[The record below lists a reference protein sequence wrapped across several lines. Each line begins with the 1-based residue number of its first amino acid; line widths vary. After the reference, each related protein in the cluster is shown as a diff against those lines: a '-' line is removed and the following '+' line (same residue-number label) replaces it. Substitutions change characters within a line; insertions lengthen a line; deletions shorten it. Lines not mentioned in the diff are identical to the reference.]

1 MMKLLRLLAVCVLL
15 LIFTLTPRTSRAQA
29 GVTYFISAVD
39 ASEFPTVRFRVR
51 AVGLDSRVVTGLT
64 SANLAVYENGQLI
77 PAQNVQVAARDD
89 GPLNIIFLID
99 QGRLSNYQAFGL
111 PNIRQVFSRLI
122 ESGVFVDGRDRVQ
135 VMVRENI
142 NSDRT
147 EVRLGATQTGA
158 EFSAWV
164 ASYPFER
171 RSANS
176 TKGLEGVADALRA
189 METMVPVP
197 GSEASA
203 LIFLTRYIEDPAQSV
218 AVTVAQNQA
227 NEARARFTPIYAVQT
242 DTAQTFKQ
250 SLEVLAAGSNGQ
262 FIPLQ
267 RATVAQSMDAVYQA
281 LNTQRLYYEVT
292 YTSTSGQ
299 SGVRQITVNA
309 PEAPGVGVAGRYE
322 ITVLPPTVTLEAPAA
337 GSVVRRELLATATAE
352 NPAYGTPSVPVIAR
366 IAWGEGR
373 PRAIQSAALLV
384 NGRAQDTA
392 QVAPNADTV
401 EFDADISAIT
411 AVGSN
416 PTTIEVR
423 VTDSLGL
430 EASGR
435 VQIVVEVAPPPT
447 PAPTPTPTPQF
458 GVMEAAG
465 IAGLCGAGLLALAVV
480 GGIAFFVLR
489 RRAAPGAAA
498 PARPV
503 PAEAQK
509 TIVAGKALQSTAL
522 AMITV
527 LEGPKGLLNEP
538 IILVKPRSVLGRN
551 PQATDITFYPDQESS
566 VSRIH
571 CTIEQRPDNTF
582 TLTDNGSSSGT
593 RLNGRQIRPNEPVPL
608 SDGDEVVLGDLGRSG
623 VKFRFNQISDRKAP
637 AKFSGGGDDRT
648 IISPLRP
655 DDKFKER

>member
-1 MMKLLRLLAVCVLL
+1 MMTFLRLFAICTL
-15 LIFTLTPRTSRAQA
+15 LITFFLTPRTTRAQ
-29 GVTYFISAVD
+29 GGTTYFISAVD

-51 AVGLDSRVVTGLT
+51 AVGLDGRAVGGLT

-77 PAQNVQVAARDD
+77 PAQNVQVTAKDD

-99 QGRLSNYQAFGL
+99 QGRLSNYQSFGL
-111 PNIRQVFSRLI
+111 PNVRQVFSRLI
-122 ESGVFVDGRDRVQ
+122 ESGVFVEGRDRVQ

-147 EVRLGATQTGA
+147 EVRLGATQRA
-158 EFSAWV
+158 ADLSAWV

-171 RSANS
+171 RSANA

-189 METMVPVP
+189 METLVPVP
-197 GSEASA
+197 GSEAAA
-203 LIFLTRYIEDPAQSV
+203 LIVLTRYIEDPAQSV

-227 NEARARFTPIYAVQT
+227 NEARNRFIPIYAVQT
-242 DTAQTFKQ
+242 DTAGTFKQ
-250 SLEVLAAGSNGQ
+250 SLEILAAGSNGQ

-281 LNTQRLYYEVT
+281 LGAQRLYYEVT
-292 YTSTSGQ
+292 YTSVSGQ

-309 PEAPGVGVAGRYE
+309 AEAPGVGVAGRYE
-322 ITVLPPTVTLEAPAA
+322 ITVSPPTVTIDTPAA
-337 GSVVRRELLATATAE
+337 DSVVRRELLATATAE
-352 NPAYGTPSVPVIAR
+352 DPAYGTPSVPVTAR
-366 IAWGEGR
+366 ITWGESR
-373 PRAIQSAALLV
+373 PRAIQSAELRV
-384 NGRAQDTA
+384 NGRVQGTA
-392 QVAPNADTV
+392 QVAPNADRV

-416 PTTIEVR
+416 PTTIEVK

-435 VQIVVEVAPPPT
+435 TQIVVEVAPPPT

-458 GVMEAAG
+458 GMMEVAG
-465 IAGLCGAGLLALAVV
+465 VAGLCGAGLLALAVI

-489 RRAAPGAAA
+489 RRAAPGGPAA
-498 PARPV
+498 ARPV

-509 TIVAGKALQSTAL
+509 TIIAGKALQSTAL
-522 AMITV
+522 AMLTV
-527 LEGPKGLLNEP
+527 LEGPKGLLGEP
-538 IILVKPRSVLGRN
+538 IILVKPRTILGRN

-571 CTIEQRPDNTF
+571 CTIEQKPDKTF

-593 RLNGRQIRPNEPVPL
+593 RLNGRQIRADEPAPL
-608 SDGDEVVLGDLGRSG
+608 TDGAEVVLGDLGRSG
-623 VKFRFNQISDRKAP
+623 VKFRFNLISDKKAP

>member
-1 MMKLLRLLAVCVLL
+1 MKFLRLFAVFVLL
-15 LIFTLTPRTSRAQA
+15 LTFVLTPQTMQAQA
-29 GVTYFISAVD
+29 GITYFISAVD
-39 ASEFPTVRFRVR
+39 AGEFPTVRFRVR
-51 AVGLDSRVVTGLT
+51 VVGLDGRVVTGLT

-77 PAQNVQVAARDD
+77 PVQNVQVTAKDD
-89 GPLNIIFLID
+89 GPLNLIFLID

-111 PNIRQVFSRLI
+111 TNVRQVFSRLI

-147 EVRLGATQTGA
+147 EVRLGVTQTGA
-158 EFSAWV
+158 ELSAWV

-189 METMVPVP
+189 MEALVPVP
-197 GSEASA
+197 GSEAAA

-218 AVTVAQNQA
+218 AVTVAQNRA
-227 NEARARFTPIYAVQT
+227 NEARSRFIPIYAVQT
-242 DTAQTFKQ
+242 DIAQTFKQ
-250 SLEVLAAGSNGQ
+250 PLEVLAAGSNGQ
-262 FIPLQ
+262 FVPLQ

-281 LNTQRLYYEVT
+281 LNAQRLYYEVT
-292 YTSTSGQ
+292 YTSISGQ
-299 SGVRQITVNA
+299 SGARQITLNA
-309 PEAPGVGVAGRYE
+309 PEAPSVGVVGRYE
-322 ITVLPPTVTLEAPAA
+322 VTVSPPTVTLETPTA

-352 NPAYGTPSVPVIAR
+352 NPAYGTPSVPVTAR

-373 PRAIQSAALLV
+373 PRLIRSAELLV
-384 NGRAQDTA
+384 NGRVQATR
-392 QVAPNADTV
+392 QVAPGVDTV

-411 AVGSN
+411 TAGRN
-416 PTTIEVR
+416 PMTIEVR

-447 PAPTPTPTPQF
+447 PAPTPMPVPQF
-458 GVMEAAG
+458 SVLEAVG
-465 IAGLCGAGLLALAVV
+465 IAGLCGAGLLVLAVV
-480 GGIAFFVLR
+480 GAIAFFVLR
-489 RRAAPGAAA
+489 QRAAPGAA

-509 TIVAGKALQSTAL
+509 TIVAGKALQATAI

-551 PQATDITFYPDQESS
+551 PQVTDVTFYPDQESS

-571 CTIEQRPDNTF
+571 CTIEQRPDKTF

-593 RLNGRQIRPNEPVPL
+593 RLNGRQIRPDEPVPL

-623 VKFRFNQISDRKAP
+623 VKFRFNLIADRKAP
-637 AKFSGGGDDRT
+637 AKFSGSADDRT
-648 IISPLRP
+648 IIAPIRS